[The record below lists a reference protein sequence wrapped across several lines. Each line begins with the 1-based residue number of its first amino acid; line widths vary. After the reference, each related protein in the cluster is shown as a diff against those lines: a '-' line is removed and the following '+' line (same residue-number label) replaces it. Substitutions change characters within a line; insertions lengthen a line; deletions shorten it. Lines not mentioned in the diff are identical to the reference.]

1 MHWPRRRP
9 RPRPRP
15 RHPRPWHRIWPRA
28 RICSHPNPL
37 RAPGS
42 GSTVGVGRSLAVV
55 AWSCCAVAEVLVYDL
70 ADGTHLATAALP
82 GTGAVGDFSPGPY
95 GSYEACFT
103 YTDFVTPPRV
113 LRIDARTGRVTRW
126 HRPPSPARRAGGA
139 HTRQV
144 TFPSRDGTR
153 VGMFVIS
160 PTGRPDVPRPLLLT
174 GYGGFG
180 QIMSPRYRAQVLA
193 WVRAGGVF
201 AWAGL
206 RGGGEE
212 GERWHLAGSGEHK
225 QNTFDDFSAAADHLL
240 AAGWSEP
247 SRVAV
252 MGTSNGG
259 LLVGAALTQQPGKY
273 AAVVCRAPLLD
284 MVRYERS
291 GLGPSWVPEY
301 GSAHDPGQLRTLL
314 DYSPYHRVTP
324 GTAYPAVLLAA
335 SDGDTR
341 TDPLHARKMCAAL
354 QHATTGPAP
363 VLLRLEHGVGHGARS
378 VSRAI
383 ALEAECL
390 AFLAHQVGLPA
401 PRLL

>member
-1 MHWPRRRP
+1 
-9 RPRPRP
+9 
-15 RHPRPWHRIWPRA
+15 
-28 RICSHPNPL
+28 
-37 RAPGS
+37 
-42 GSTVGVGRSLAVV
+42 
-55 AWSCCAVAEVLVYDL
+55 
-70 ADGTHLATAALP
+70 
-82 GTGAVGDFSPGPY
+82 
-95 GSYEACFT
+95 
-103 YTDFVTPPRV
+103 
-113 LRIDARTGRVTRW
+113 
-126 HRPPSPARRAGGA
+126 
-139 HTRQV
+139 
-144 TFPSRDGTR
+144 
-153 VGMFVIS
+153 
-160 PTGRPDVPRPLLLT
+160 
-174 GYGGFG
+174 
-180 QIMSPRYRAQVLA
+180 MSPRYRAQVLA

-225 QNTFDDFSAAADHLL
+225 QNTFDDFAAAADHLL

-247 SRVAV
+247 GRIAV

-314 DYSPYHRVTP
+314 GYSPYHRVTP

-341 TDPLHARKMCAAL
+341 TDALHARKMCAAL

-401 PRLL
+401 PQPPDGTTP